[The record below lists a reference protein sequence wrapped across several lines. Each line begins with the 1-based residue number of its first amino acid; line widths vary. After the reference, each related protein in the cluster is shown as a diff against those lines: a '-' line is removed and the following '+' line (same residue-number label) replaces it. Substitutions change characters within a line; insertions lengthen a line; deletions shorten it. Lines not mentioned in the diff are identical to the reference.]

1 MANLFP
7 MFVKLAGRKCLVV
20 GGGPIAE
27 GKVEGLL
34 ASGAT
39 VVVVAP
45 EVTEKIARWN
55 DQGRLAWHARQFQP
69 SDLEGAFLVI
79 AATGVDA
86 VNEQVFREAEARGIL
101 CNAVDEPERCHFY
114 YPAIV
119 RRGPLQIAISTGGLS
134 PALAS
139 RLRAEL
145 EAQFGPE
152 YERWL
157 EEAGR
162 DAAEAFV
169 RRRTDPR
176 RRTRVCCSAS
186 PAAKSLGT
194 LPAPGEPPQPEVPP
208 DGKGLPH
215 RRRTG

>member
-1 MANLFP
+1 MPNLFP

-20 GGGPIAE
+20 GGGLIAE

-55 DQGRLAWHARQFQP
+55 DQGRLTWHARRFQP
-69 SDLEGAFLVI
+69 ADLEGAFLVV
-79 AATGVDA
+79 AATGVAA
-86 VNEQVFREAEARGIL
+86 VSEFVFREAEARGIL

-119 RRGPLQIAISTGGLS
+119 RRGLLQIAISTGGLS
-134 PALAS
+134 PALAG
-139 RLRAEL
+139 RLRQEL

-152 YERWL
+152 YERWI
-157 EEAGR
+157 EELGALR
-162 DAAEAFV
+162 QKAFA
-169 RRRTDPR
+169 RRADPQ
-176 RRTRVCCSAS
+176 RRTRLLHRLAS
-186 PAAKSLGT
+186 RRGYERFLRA
-194 LPAPGEPPQPEVPP
+194 E
-208 DGKGLPH
+208 
-215 RRRTG
+215 RRRSGGSV

>member
-1 MANLFP
+1 MTSLFP

-34 ASGAT
+34 ASGAS
-39 VVVVAP
+39 VVVIAP
-45 EVTEKIARWN
+45 EVTDKIARWK
-55 DQGRLAWHARQFQP
+55 DQGRLTWHVRHFQP
-69 SDLEGAFLVI
+69 SDLEGALLVVT
-79 AATGVDA
+79 ATGLPA
-86 VNEQVFREAEARGIL
+86 VSESVFREADARGIL

-119 RRGPLQIAISTGGLS
+119 RRGPLQIAISTAGLS
-134 PALAS
+134 PALAG

-157 EEAGR
+157 QKLGAM
-162 DAAEAFV
+162 
-169 RRRTDPR
+169 RRALFARRIDPR
-176 RRTRVCCSAS
+176 RRTRVLQLLAS
-186 PAAKSLGT
+186 RKSFERFLR
-194 LPAPGEPPQPEVPP
+194 LE
-208 DGKGLPH
+208 K
-215 RRRTG
+215 RRTGGSA

>member
-20 GGGPIAE
+20 GGGPVAE

-34 ASGAT
+34 SCQAT
-39 VVVVAP
+39 VVLVAP

-55 DQGRLAWHARQFQP
+55 DQGRLTWHARRFQP

-79 AATGVDA
+79 AATGVDT

-101 CNAVDEPERCHFY
+101 CNAVDEPDRCHFY

-145 EAQFGPE
+145 EMQFGPE
-152 YERWL
+152 YERWI
-157 EEAGR
+157 EELGALR
-162 DAAEAFV
+162 QKAFA
-169 RRRTDPR
+169 RRTDPR
-176 RRTRVCCSAS
+176 RRTRLLHRLAS
-186 PAAKSLGT
+186 RRGYERFLRA
-194 LPAPGEPPQPEVPP
+194 E
-208 DGKGLPH
+208 
-215 RRRTG
+215 RRRTGGSA

>member
-1 MANLFP
+1 MMANLFP

-20 GGGPIAE
+20 GGGPVAE

-45 EVTEKIARWN
+45 EITEKIARWN
-55 DQGRLAWHARQFQP
+55 DQGRLTWHARPFQP
-69 SDLEGAFLVI
+69 SDLEGAFLVV
-79 AATGVDA
+79 AATGVDP
-86 VNEQVFREAEARGIL
+86 VNERVFREAEARGIL

-119 RRGPLQIAISTGGLS
+119 HRGPLQIAISTGGLS

-157 EEAGR
+157 QKLGAM
-162 DAAEAFV
+162 
-169 RRRTDPR
+169 RRALFARRIDPR
-176 RRTRVCCSAS
+176 RRTRVLQLLAS
-186 PAAKSLGT
+186 RKSFERFLR
-194 LPAPGEPPQPEVPP
+194 LESR
-208 DGKGLPH
+208 H
-215 RRRTG
+215 TGGSV

>member
-1 MANLFP
+1 MMANLFP
-7 MFVKLAGRKCLVV
+7 MFLKLAGRKCLLV
-20 GGGPIAE
+20 GGGPVAE

-34 ASGAT
+34 SCQAA
-39 VVVVAP
+39 VVLVAP
-45 EVTEKIARWN
+45 EVTEKIARWH
-55 DQGRLAWHARQFQP
+55 DQGRLTWHARQFQP

-157 EEAGR
+157 QKLGAM
-162 DAAEAFV
+162 
-169 RRRTDPR
+169 RRALFARRIDPR
-176 RRTRVCCSAS
+176 GRTRVLQLLAS
-186 PAAKSLGT
+186 RKSLERF
-194 LPAPGEPPQPEVPP
+194 LRLES
-208 DGKGLPH
+208 
-215 RRRTG
+215 RRTGGSA

>member
-20 GGGPIAE
+20 GGGPVAE

-34 ASGAT
+34 SCQAT
-39 VVVVAP
+39 VVLVAP

-55 DQGRLAWHARQFQP
+55 DQGRLTWHARRFQP

-101 CNAVDEPERCHFY
+101 CNAVDEPDRCHFY

-152 YERWL
+152 YERWI
-157 EEAGR
+157 EELGALR
-162 DAAEAFV
+162 QKAFA
-169 RRRTDPR
+169 RRADPQ
-176 RRTRVCCSAS
+176 RRTRLLHRLASRKGYERFLRAESRRSGGSA
-186 PAAKSLGT
+186 
-194 LPAPGEPPQPEVPP
+194 
-208 DGKGLPH
+208 
-215 RRRTG
+215 

>member
-1 MANLFP
+1 MASLFP

-39 VVVVAP
+39 VVIVAP
-45 EVTEKIARWN
+45 EVTEKIALWN
-55 DQGRLAWHARQFQP
+55 EQGRLTWHARQFQP
-69 SDLEGAFLVI
+69 SDLEGAFLVV
-79 AATGVDA
+79 AATGVDT

-119 RRGPLQIAISTGGLS
+119 RRGPLQIAISTRGLS

-157 EEAGR
+157 QKLGAM
-162 DAAEAFV
+162 
-169 RRRTDPR
+169 RRALFAKRIDPR
-176 RRTRVCCSAS
+176 RRTRVLQLLAS
-186 PAAKSLGT
+186 
-194 LPAPGEPPQPEVPP
+194 
-208 DGKGLPH
+208 H
-215 RRRTG
+215 RSFERFLRLEKRRTGGSA

>member
-20 GGGPIAE
+20 GGGPVAE

-34 ASGAT
+34 SCQAT
-39 VVVVAP
+39 VALVAP
-45 EVTEKIARWN
+45 EVTDKIARWN
-55 DQGRLAWHARQFQP
+55 DQGRLTWHARQFQP
-69 SDLEGAFLVI
+69 SDLEGAFLVV
-79 AATGVDA
+79 AATGVDT
-86 VNEQVFREAEARGIL
+86 VNESVFREAEARGIL

-152 YERWL
+152 YERWI
-157 EEAGR
+157 EELGALR
-162 DAAEAFV
+162 QKAFA
-169 RRRTDPR
+169 RRADPQ
-176 RRTRVCCSAS
+176 RRTRLLHRLAS
-186 PAAKSLGT
+186 RRGYERFLRAES
-194 LPAPGEPPQPEVPP
+194 
-208 DGKGLPH
+208 
-215 RRRTG
+215 RRTGGSA

>member
-1 MANLFP
+1 MMASLFP
-7 MFVKLAGRKCLVV
+7 MFVKLTARKCLVV
-20 GGGPIAE
+20 GGGPVAE

-39 VVVVAP
+39 VVLVAP

-55 DQGRLAWHARQFQP
+55 DQGRLTWHSRQFQP
-69 SDLEGAFLVI
+69 SDLEGAFLVV
-79 AATGVDA
+79 AATGLPA
-86 VNEQVFREAEARGIL
+86 VSESLFREAEARGIL

-145 EAQFGPE
+145 EEQFGPE

-157 EEAGR
+157 QKLGAM
-162 DAAEAFV
+162 
-169 RRRTDPR
+169 RRALFARRIDPR
-176 RRTRVCCSAS
+176 LRTRVLQLLAS
-186 PAAKSLGT
+186 RKSLERF
-194 LPAPGEPPQPEVPP
+194 LRLE
-208 DGKGLPH
+208 
-215 RRRTG
+215 RRHTGGSA

>member
-1 MANLFP
+1 MMASLFP
-7 MFVKLAGRKCLVV
+7 MFVKLAGRKCLVL
-20 GGGPIAE
+20 GGGAIAE
-27 GKVEGLL
+27 SKVEGLL

-45 EVTEKIARWN
+45 EVTERIARWN
-55 DQGRLAWHARQFQP
+55 DQGRVTWHAHQFQP
-69 SDLEGAFLVI
+69 SDLEGTFLVVT
-79 AATGVDA
+79 ATRLPA
-86 VNEQVFREAEARGIL
+86 VSESVFRQAEARGIL

-152 YERWL
+152 YEPWL
-157 EEAGR
+157 QKLGSM
-162 DAAEAFV
+162 
-169 RRRTDPR
+169 RRALFARRIDPH
-176 RRTRVCCSAS
+176 RRTRVLQLLASRKSFERFLRLKSRIGGSA
-186 PAAKSLGT
+186 
-194 LPAPGEPPQPEVPP
+194 
-208 DGKGLPH
+208 
-215 RRRTG
+215 

>member
-1 MANLFP
+1 MMANLFP

-20 GGGPIAE
+20 GGGPVAE

-34 ASGAT
+34 SCQAT
-39 VVVVAP
+39 VVLVAP

-55 DQGRLAWHARQFQP
+55 DQGRLTWHARRFQP

-101 CNAVDEPERCHFY
+101 CNAVDEPDRCHFY

-152 YERWL
+152 YERWI
-157 EEAGR
+157 EELGALR
-162 DAAEAFV
+162 QKAFA
-169 RRRTDPR
+169 RRADPQ
-176 RRTRVCCSAS
+176 RRTRLLHRLASRKGYERFLRAESRRSGGSA
-186 PAAKSLGT
+186 
-194 LPAPGEPPQPEVPP
+194 
-208 DGKGLPH
+208 
-215 RRRTG
+215 

>member
-1 MANLFP
+1 MMANLFP

-20 GGGPIAE
+20 GGGPVAE

-34 ASGAT
+34 SCQAT
-39 VVVVAP
+39 VVLVAP

-55 DQGRLAWHARQFQP
+55 DQGRLTWHARRFQP

-79 AATGVDA
+79 AATGVDT

-101 CNAVDEPERCHFY
+101 CNAVDEPDRCHFY

-145 EAQFGPE
+145 EMQFGPE
-152 YERWL
+152 YERWI
-157 EEAGR
+157 EELGALR
-162 DAAEAFV
+162 QKAFA
-169 RRRTDPR
+169 RRTDPR
-176 RRTRVCCSAS
+176 RRTRLLHRLAS
-186 PAAKSLGT
+186 RRGYERFLRA
-194 LPAPGEPPQPEVPP
+194 E
-208 DGKGLPH
+208 
-215 RRRTG
+215 RRRTGGSA

>member
-20 GGGPIAE
+20 GAGPVAE

-34 ASGAT
+34 ASVGT

-55 DQGRLAWHARQFQP
+55 DQGRLVWHARQFQP
-69 SDLEGAFLVI
+69 SDLEGAFLVV
-79 AATGVDA
+79 AATGVDV
-86 VNEQVFREAEARGIL
+86 VNESVFREAEARGIL

-139 RLRAEL
+139 RLRQEL

-152 YERWL
+152 YERWI
-157 EEAGR
+157 EELGALR
-162 DAAEAFV
+162 QKAFA
-169 RRRTDPR
+169 RRADPQ
-176 RRTRVCCSAS
+176 RRTRLLHRLAS
-186 PAAKSLGT
+186 R
-194 LPAPGEPPQPEVPP
+194 
-208 DGKGLPH
+208 KGYERFLRAE
-215 RRRTG
+215 RRRAGGSV